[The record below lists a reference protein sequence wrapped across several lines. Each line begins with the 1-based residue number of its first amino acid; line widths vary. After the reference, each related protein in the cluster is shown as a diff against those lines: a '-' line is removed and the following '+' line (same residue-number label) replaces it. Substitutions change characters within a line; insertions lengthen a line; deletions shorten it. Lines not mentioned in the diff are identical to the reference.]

1 MDNWKNI
8 IISAIVSPTIFEVLK
23 YLIVFIIN
31 KIKEKS
37 LPHTMDGYWYSS
49 VKESEYIGYELIKI
63 KQQSSKLY
71 FHIYQLTKDNR
82 FYVYKGC
89 GYIRGS
95 KVSLSYEEVKENKS
109 SVTGNITLLKRDI
122 TQHTPKFEGIYSYF
136 SKEETMC
143 TTNPYNLFS
152 LKINKMDRLL
162 LLIFKS
168 KYAKSY
174 MKKERFI
181 SGCENAV

>member
-1 MDNWKNI
+1 MDNWKSI
-8 IISAIVSPTIFEVLK
+8 IISSIISPAIFEILK
-23 YLIVFIIN
+23 YFSVFIIN

-37 LPHTMDGYWYSS
+37 LPYTMDGYWYAS

-63 KQQSSKLY
+63 KQRNNKLY
-71 FHIYQLTKDNR
+71 FHIYQLTNDDR

-89 GYIRGS
+89 GYIRDS
-95 KVSLSYEEVKENKS
+95 KVSLSYEEAKENKS

-122 TQHTPKFEGIYSYF
+122 TQHTPKFEGIYSHF
-136 SKEETMC
+136 FKEETIC
-143 TTNPYNLFS
+143 TTKPYNLFS

-162 LLIFKS
+162 LLMFKS
-168 KYAKSY
+168 MYAKKY